1 MAHEKSDIIVSV
13 VILVYNAEE
22 YIADTL
28 KNIVSQ
34 SLYEIEIIIIND
46 QSSDNTLDILKEI
59 ASSDGRIRIIDN
71 AINIGAGISRNIGL
85 SEAKG
90 EYIIFLDD
98 DDYVDTNMLKH
109 MSDCAELSG
118 ADIVVCRSRSFN
130 LQSLQYAPMP
140 DSIRKDLL
148 PEKAVFSPGDI
159 ERDFFR
165 AFIWWPWDKLFRREF
180 IIQHSLSYQDLRTS
194 NDLFFVC
201 ASMLSAEKVTI
212 LDEILIAHTINRKT
226 SLSSTRSVSY
236 HCALD
241 ALVALRDFLFKN
253 GMMQKRQR
261 DFYNYIVV
269 FLEWHLNT
277 LSGEAFNKLFQ
288 DVKLFISSFDINNE
302 DFYDEFILSAYRR
315 IADMSAEEYL
325 FSLKDRVLNEL
336 EDAQRNILT
345 LQNEVEEIK
354 QQLQQKDEMIASMNR
369 ENLAIKADNKILEN
383 YNEELKT
390 VQTKF
395 LKLLSSKD

>member
-1 MAHEKSDIIVSV
+1 
-13 VILVYNAEE
+13 
-22 YIADTL
+22 
-28 KNIVSQ
+28 
-34 SLYEIEIIIIND
+34 
-46 QSSDNTLDILKEI
+46 
-59 ASSDGRIRIIDN
+59 
-71 AINIGAGISRNIGL
+71 
-85 SEAKG
+85 
-90 EYIIFLDD
+90 
-98 DDYVDTNMLKH
+98 
-109 MSDCAELSG
+109 
-118 ADIVVCRSRSFN
+118 
-130 LQSLQYAPMP
+130 
-140 DSIRKDLL
+140 
-148 PEKAVFSPGDI
+148 
-159 ERDFFR
+159 
-165 AFIWWPWDKLFRREF
+165 
-180 IIQHSLSYQDLRTS
+180 
-194 NDLFFVC
+194 
-201 ASMLSAEKVTI
+201 MLSAEKVTI
-212 LDEILIAHTINRKT
+212 LDEILITHTINRKT

-336 EDAQRNILT
+336 ENAQRNILT

-369 ENLAIKADNKILEN
+369 ENLAIIADNKILEN
-383 YNEELKT
+383 YNEELKS

>member
-13 VILVYNAEE
+13 VIPVYNAEE

-46 QSSDNTLDILKEI
+46 HSSDNTLDILKEI
-59 ASSDGRIRIIDN
+59 ASSDERIRIIDN
-71 AINIGAGISRNIGL
+71 AVNIGAGISRNIGL
-85 SEAKG
+85 SEAEG

-109 MSDCAELSG
+109 MSDFAELSG

-241 ALVALRDFLFKN
+241 ALVALRDFLFK
-253 GMMQKRQR
+253 M
-261 DFYNYIVV
+261 
-269 FLEWHLNT
+269 
-277 LSGEAFNKLFQ
+277 A
-288 DVKLFISSFDINNE
+288 
-302 DFYDEFILSAYRR
+302 
-315 IADMSAEEYL
+315 
-325 FSLKDRVLNEL
+325 
-336 EDAQRNILT
+336 
-345 LQNEVEEIK
+345 
-354 QQLQQKDEMIASMNR
+354 
-369 ENLAIKADNKILEN
+369 
-383 YNEELKT
+383 
-390 VQTKF
+390 
-395 LKLLSSKD
+395 

>member
-1 MAHEKSDIIVSV
+1 
-13 VILVYNAEE
+13 
-22 YIADTL
+22 
-28 KNIVSQ
+28 
-34 SLYEIEIIIIND
+34 
-46 QSSDNTLDILKEI
+46 SDNTLDILKEI
-59 ASSDGRIRIIDN
+59 ASSDERIRIIDN
-71 AINIGAGISRNIGL
+71 AVNIGAGISRNIGL
-85 SEAKG
+85 SEAEG

-109 MSDCAELSG
+109 MSDFAELSG

-148 PEKAVFSPGDI
+148 PEKAVFSPGDIERDFFRAFIWWPWDKLFRREFISPGDI

>member
-13 VILVYNAEE
+13 VIPVYNAEE

-46 QSSDNTLDILKEI
+46 YSSDNTLDILKEI
-59 ASSDGRIRIIDN
+59 ASSDERIRIIDN
-71 AINIGAGISRNIGL
+71 AVNIGAGISRNIGL

-109 MSDCAELSG
+109 MSECAELSG

-241 ALVALRDFLFKN
+241 ALRDFLFKN